1 MRSRN
6 LDKNCSA
13 FNLLIR
19 IITQRHTDLT
29 QITINVPDWGEGI
42 CNIKSEQYN
51 DKCIAI
57 DKETMINIQYNLGR
71 ATIG

>member
-13 FNLLIR
+13 FSVLIH
-19 IITQRHTDLT
+19 IITQWHTDLT
-29 QITINVPDWGEGI
+29 RITINAPGWGEGI

-51 DKCIAI
+51 DKCVAT
-57 DKETMINIQYNLGR
+57 DKETMINI
-71 ATIG
+71 